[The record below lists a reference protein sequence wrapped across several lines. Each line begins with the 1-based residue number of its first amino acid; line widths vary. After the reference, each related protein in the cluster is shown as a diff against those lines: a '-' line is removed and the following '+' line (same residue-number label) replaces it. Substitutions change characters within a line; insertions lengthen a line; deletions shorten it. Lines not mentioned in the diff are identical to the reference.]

1 MFNESFSAS
10 ADLGD
15 ERRAKARLFVFVVLR
30 RVVQFALGE
39 FVERDTHRSDPALS
53 VAEHLIG
60 GAA

>member
-1 MFNESFSAS
+1 MLNEGFSA
-10 ADLGD
+10 ATDLGN

-39 FVERDTHRSDPALS
+39 RVERDAHRSDPALS
-53 VAEHLIG
+53 VAKHLIG